1 MSGTTQEDARCI
13 TTARRQQWYNV
24 MRMFQSLGDRL
35 QNVFDG
41 LKGRGRLTEAE
52 VKTALRE
59 VRVALL
65 EADVNLEVAREFTER
80 VQEKA
85 TGSETLLSLQPD
97 QRVIAIVHEE
107 LIETLGG
114 KTAQPELRADG
125 NVWLMMGLQG
135 AGKTTTSG
143 KLAHKYKSQGR
154 RPLLVAADTQRPAAR
169 EQLKV
174 LGRQIGVPVLEVSD
188 GEAPER
194 TKAKIDAYL
203 KHDWRDLVIVD
214 TAGRLQID
222 ESLMDELALLNE
234 ALQPTESM
242 LVIDAMTGQQS
253 LPVSQS
259 FDERIGVSG
268 LVLTKLDGDAR
279 GGAALSARHV
289 TGKPIYF
296 AGMSEKIDGLDTF
309 HPDRIASRI
318 LGMGDVLTLI
328 EKAKVLEEDDD
339 TDSPDPKSL
348 TDFTLQDMLTQM
360 QRMKRIGSFGD
371 ILNMIPG
378 AGRMLPKGAEID
390 EGEIA
395 RVEAI
400 ISSMTEEER
409 HKPQLLNA
417 SRRRRIAAGS
427 GTQVQD
433 VNRLMKNYE
442 GMKKMMKQVAGQQRG
457 GGRRGRGGRR
467 RARRGRR

>member
-1 MSGTTQEDARCI
+1 
-13 TTARRQQWYNV
+13 
-24 MRMFQSLGDRL
+24 MFQSLGDKL

-41 LKGRGRLTEAE
+41 LRGRGRLTEAE
-52 VKTALRE
+52 VRSALRE

-65 EADVNLEVAREFTER
+65 EADVNLEVARDFTKR

-97 QRVIAIVHEE
+97 QRVIAIVQEE
-107 LIETLGG
+107 LVELLGG
-114 KTAQPELRADG
+114 KTTQPVLNSDR

-143 KLAHKYKSQGR
+143 KLAHKYKTQGR

-174 LGRQIGVPVLEVSD
+174 LGRQIGVPVLEVAD
-188 GEAPER
+188 GESPER
-194 TKAKIDAYL
+194 TGAKLEAYL
-203 KHDWRDLVIVD
+203 KHDWRDLIIVD

-222 ESLMDELALLNE
+222 DQLMDELAELNE
-234 ALQPTESM
+234 VLKPSESM
-242 LVIDAMTGQQS
+242 LVIDAMTGQQT
-253 LPVSQS
+253 LPVART

-268 LVLTKLDGDAR
+268 LILTKLDGDAR

-296 AGMSEKIDGLDTF
+296 AGMSEKIDGLEPF

-328 EKAKVLEEDDD
+328 EKARVLEEDDD
-339 TDSPDPKSL
+339 AEAASDPRSL
-348 TDFTLQDMLTQM
+348 KDFSLQDMLTQM
-360 QRMKRIGSFGD
+360 RRIRRMGSFGD
-371 ILNMIPG
+371 ILKMIPG
-378 AGRMLPKGAEID
+378 AGKMLPKGADID
-390 EGEIA
+390 EREIA

-400 ISSMTEEER
+400 ISSMTEQER
-409 HKPQLLNA
+409 KQPRLLNA
-417 SRRRRIAAGS
+417 SRRKRIAAGS

-433 VNRLMKNYE
+433 VNRLMRNYE
-442 GMKKMMKQVAGQQRG
+442 AMKKMMKQMVRQQGRG
-457 GGRRGRGGRR
+457 GGRR
-467 RARRGRR
+467 ALP